1 MLFRSIAS
9 VYADRSEVRCVF
21 ESKVGPARLRG
32 TGVGC
37 REIGWVRDQLGR
49 LGRDWVGQG
58 RTGCVGEKIG
68 WITDATD
75 GQSWVGGGGKEE
87 WGVKREV
94 KERGE
99 GRGGHVGQMRGWT
112 VGQG

>member
-75 GQSWVGGGGKEE
+75 GQSWVGGGGEE
-87 WGVKREV
+87 ARKNGGS
-94 KERGE
+94 KERLRKG
-99 GRGGHVGQMRGWT
+99 GRGGVGT
-112 VGQG
+112 CVK